1 MKNSVRCD
9 YFGEGQEIKLNISAY
24 SRIGEKMKT
33 PIGELLSL
41 TRGLDT
47 ALICELL
54 AEGLRQY
61 GYHDAKWYGNKIQEL
76 LDVGKI
82 DSIAEI
88 QTLVAKAIIA
98 SKFYGKEIYFLT
110 FPEEMTE
117 EDKEWMKAEEAKRTE
132 SKNA

>member
-9 YFGEGQEIKLNISAY
+9 YFGEGQEIKLNINAY
-24 SRIGEKMKT
+24 SRIQEKMKT

-41 TRGLDT
+41 TRSLDIT
-47 ALICELL
+47 LICELL
-54 AEGLRQY
+54 AEGLRQH

-76 LDVGKI
+76 LDTGKI
-82 DSIAEI
+82 ESVAEI
-88 QTLVAKAIIA
+88 QGLVAKAIIA

-117 EDKEWMKAEEAKRTE
+117 EDKEWMKEQEAKRTE
-132 SKNA
+132 SKNV